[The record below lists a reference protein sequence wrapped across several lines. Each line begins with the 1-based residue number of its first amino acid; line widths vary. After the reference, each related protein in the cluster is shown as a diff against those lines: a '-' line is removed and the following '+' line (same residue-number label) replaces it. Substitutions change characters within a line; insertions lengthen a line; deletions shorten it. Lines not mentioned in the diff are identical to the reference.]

1 MAKRRKEGADA
12 EEQIDFQIPKF
23 DEEAFLKRER
33 RNIKTMLIAF
43 LFGLLISIICFGFWV
58 LIGDNFLRWE
68 LVLLVGVVNS
78 IWIKYLFLKL
88 KIDLTDFGRKGWLS
102 TFFTYFFTWLLI
114 LVVLVNPPF
123 YDAESPRVEIAVLPG
138 MQEPGGTILIA
149 AYIVDNVGVN
159 KDGINFTIT
168 DPLGTRQSP
177 DFTYEDNIF
186 RYTYEN
192 PDDLLGTYEFL
203 FVVSDVNDKKTTMN
217 GSFTYSRDA
226 LNITSSLRDGIRSG
240 DSITIKADER
250 ISKENFRVYYRI
262 DGSQDINVDRKTPS
276 DKERYE
282 TSAEFEGW
290 TPNATLTVRV
300 YAEARYYFINVPEK
314 FSNIVTDTQ
323 VYEFSTANDPTI
335 GTQEPLVEWN
345 VTLASLQKPQL
356 PNTLNYVLPYPRSIG
371 ATPGFEAIMLI
382 LAVVVGMLLFKRKKK
397 DTMP

>member
-203 FVVSDVNDKKTTMN
+203 FVVSDVNDKRTTMN

>member
-314 FSNIVTDTQ
+314 FSNFVADTQ

>member
-1 MAKRRKEGADA
+1 MAKRRKEGAEA

>member
-1 MAKRRKEGADA
+1 MAKRRKEGAEA

-58 LIGDNFLRWE
+58 LIGDNFIRWE